1 MIPKSRLLYSIL
13 FCAGVFFLHPAMA
26 RAQTTAPAKPLVTI
40 DNDACLAC
48 HSDKDSAPFVDQE
61 KFKASVHGGES
72 CVNCHADLA
81 KSDFPHQSPLKPV
94 DCGVCHTE
102 QQAQFVDSLHGK
114 ALLHG
119 DKLAPRCQNC
129 HGAHDIVPVNNKDSR
144 VSSLK
149 VPFVCGS
156 CHSEGKPV
164 QVQRAIHEDNILENY
179 SESIHGEGL
188 FKKGLTVTATCA
200 SCHNAH
206 QILPHTDPRSSIART
221 NVVGTCLRCHG
232 QIEAVHRKIIKGD
245 LWEKYPESM
254 PVCVDCH
261 QPHKARRVFYDQG
274 VADNDC
280 LTCHAKKDIVA
291 SKGGRSLFVDPQE
304 PPSSIHAKV
313 SCAQCHSEASP
324 SKVRACETITKNV
337 DCASCHNAQADM
349 FKRSIHG
356 KLLAQGNPNAPAC
369 TECHGSHLM
378 LSHNNVISPTYPTNV
393 PALCARC
400 HQEDKKAAMAYK
412 GIEHNITKNYSESI
426 HGKGLLKSGLVVTA
440 TCTSCHTAHQELPA
454 DDAASSVNSANI
466 ATTCA
471 KCHKGVYEEFKH
483 SVHATGK
490 PQAGQKLP
498 VCSDCHSAHMIKRTD
513 MDNFKLEVMDTCGK
527 CHLDIASTYFQ
538 TFHGK
543 AVKLGFTKA
552 AKCADC
558 HGSHSVLPVTDL
570 RSTLSRENITATCQK
585 CHAGASRRFAGY
597 LTHATHHDS
606 KKYPWIFWTFW
617 CMTALLVGTFTVSLL
632 HTLLWLPKSL
642 QMRREHPPK
651 AYDPTEKQYA
661 RFPLLYRILHA
672 CMIVSFLTL
681 TITGMTLKFSYMPWA
696 KGLSALMGGFAV
708 SGFFHRAAAL
718 LLFGIFLVHVV
729 DLFRRKKTEFGSWKE
744 MLFGPNTIMFT
755 AKDGREFIA
764 TLKLYIGKGERPRYG
779 RWTYWEKFDYMAVF
793 WGVAVIGSSGLMLWF
808 PETLTHILPGWAINV
823 ATIIHSDEALLA
835 AGFIFTIHFF
845 NTHFRP
851 EKFPMDT
858 VIFTGRTSIEELK
871 HERPAEYEALMARN
885 GLDSRLVDPLPPQA
899 VRAMKVFGW
908 CALTIGLTLVVCII
922 YAMLFG
928 YK

>member
-1 MIPKSRLLYSIL
+1 MIPKSSLLPSFL
-13 FCAGVFFLHPAMA
+13 FCAGVFFLSAAPLAAQETPAA
-26 RAQTTAPAKPLVTI
+26 KAAPVA
-40 DNDACLAC
+40 DNDTCLAC
-48 HSDKDSAPFVDQE
+48 HGDKDAAPYVDPQ
-61 KFKASVHGGES
+61 KFKASKHGEAQCVS
-72 CVNCHADLA
+72 CHEDLA
-81 KSDFPHQSPLKPV
+81 TSEFPHAAPKPV
-94 DCGVCHTE
+94 DCGTCHSDE
-102 QQAQFVDSLHGK
+102 QAKFIDSLHGK
-114 ALLHG
+114 ALLKG

-129 HGAHDIVPVNNKDSR
+129 HGSHDILSVKDINST
-144 VSSLK
+144 VAPLK

-156 CHSEGKPV
+156 CHSEGQPV
-164 QVQRAIHEDNILENY
+164 QVQRVIHEDHILQNY

-188 FKKGLTVTATCA
+188 FKKGLTVTATCP

-206 QILPHTDPRSSIART
+206 EILPHTDPRSSIARK
-221 NVVGTCLRCHG
+221 NIVATCLRCHG
-232 QIEAVHRKIIKGD
+232 EIEAVHRKIIKGD
-245 LWEKYPESM
+245 LWEKQPEAM

-261 QPHKARRVFYDQG
+261 QPHQARKVFYEQG

-280 LTCHAKKDIVA
+280 LTCHGKKDIVA
-291 SKGGRSLFVDPQE
+291 AKDGRSLFVSLDDVK
-304 PPSSIHAKV
+304 SSIHTKV

-324 SKVRACETITKNV
+324 SKVRACETITKKV
-337 DCASCHNAQADM
+337 DCASCHNSESEM
-349 FKRSIHG
+349 FQRSVHG
-356 KLLAQGNPNAPAC
+356 KLLAQKDPNAPNC
-369 TECHGSHLM
+369 TECHGTHLM
-378 LSHNNVISPTYPTNV
+378 LSRQNVNSPIYPTNV

-400 HQEDKKAAMAYK
+400 HQEKNKAALVYK
-412 GIEHNITKNYSESI
+412 GQQHDITTHYSESI

-440 TCTSCHTAHQELPA
+440 TCTSCHTAHLELPA
-454 DDAASSVNSANI
+454 DDKASSVNRDNI
-466 ATTCA
+466 AGTCA
-471 KCHKGVYEEFKH
+471 KCHKGVYEQFNQ

-490 PQAGQKLP
+490 PAPGQKLP
-498 VCSDCHSAHMIKRTD
+498 VCSDCHSAHTIKRTD
-513 MDNFKLEVMDTCGK
+513 MDNFKYEMMDTCGK

-558 HGSHSVLPVTDL
+558 HGAHNVLPIVDP
-570 RSTLSRENITATCQK
+570 RSTLSHENITETCQK
-585 CHAGASRRFAGY
+585 CHAGATRRFAGY

-617 CMTALLVGTFTVSLL
+617 FMTSLLVGTFTVSFL

-651 AYDPTEKQYA
+651 PYDPTEKQYA
-661 RFPLLYRILHA
+661 RFPLLYRVLHA

-681 TITGMTLKFSYMPWA
+681 TITGMTLKFSYTPWA
-696 KGLSALMGGFAV
+696 KLISSFIGGFAV
-708 SGFFHRAAAL
+708 SGFFHRAAAV
-718 LLFGIFLVHVV
+718 LLFGIFAVHVA
-729 DLFRRKKTEFGSWKE
+729 DLFRRKKSEFGSWKE

-755 AKDGREFIA
+755 AKDGREFVA
-764 TLKLYIGKGERPRYG
+764 TVKWYMGKGERPRYG

-793 WGVAVIGSSGLMLWF
+793 WGITVIGSSGLMLWF
-808 PETLTHILPGWAINV
+808 PESLTRFLPGWAINV

-871 HERPAEYEALMARN
+871 HERPAEYEALMAKK
-885 GLDSRLVDPLPPQA
+885 GLDSRLVDPLPPAA
-899 VRAMKVFGW
+899 VRAMKIFGW